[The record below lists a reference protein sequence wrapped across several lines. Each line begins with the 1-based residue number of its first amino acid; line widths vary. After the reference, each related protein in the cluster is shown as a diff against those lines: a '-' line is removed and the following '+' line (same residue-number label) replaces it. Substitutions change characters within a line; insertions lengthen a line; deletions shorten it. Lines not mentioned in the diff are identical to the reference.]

1 MTDVENNNIQVVKQA
16 FHAINTGEIS
26 KASEFISPKY
36 FNHESQMDPV
46 KSKMRGPEEFMD
58 TVKNLRETISD
69 IHYEELETIPSDSKV
84 VSIVNVTGKHTGSF
98 FSFIPP
104 SGNKIS
110 YQAVHVHTI
119 GDDGKI
125 VEHKAIRD
133 DLAMMLQFG
142 VVKASAP
149 QYDKFLQA
157 WKGAD

>member
-1 MTDVENNNIQVVKQA
+1 MKIGYPC
-16 FHAINTGEIS
+16 INTSI
-26 KASEFISPKY
+26 A
-36 FNHESQMDPV
+36 
-46 KSKMRGPEEFMD
+46 
-58 TVKNLRETISD
+58 RETKSS
-69 IHYEELETIPSDSKV
+69 SDSKI
-84 VSIVNVTGKHTGSF
+84 VSIVNVTGKHTGTF
-98 FSFIPP
+98 FGFIPP
-104 SGNKIS
+104 SRNKIS

-133 DLAMMLQFG
+133 DLAIMFQFG